1 MMVRR
6 FTATAALAVAL
17 IGNYAPNAWA
27 HSRVF
32 ANGGATAPVALA
44 ASAGTHPLAD
54 TAAPHRRA
62 AAKKFAVKAKHA
74 AAARHTAAAH
84 AKKPSNSEFA
94 FENTPLHVPT
104 TTHGT
109 KTAATSTSGSS
120 IIRTLLGLIFVAG
133 LIYAIAWIM
142 RRVKRGREAQ
152 ATGNGLSSVATLPLG
167 SGRTLHLVR
176 AGSDVILVGSSEHGV
191 APVRVYSEEE
201 ALANGLISDDG
212 QEDAMRAAAIGFA
225 PEGASRPPTAGR
237 AAAWR
242 AVAPNET
249 PADRVLGAL
258 RRMTVR
264 S

>member
-44 ASAGTHPLAD
+44 ASAGNHPLV
-54 TAAPHRRA
+54 TAAPHLRS
-62 AAKKFAVKAKHA
+62 AAKKFKVKAKHVA
-74 AAARHTAAAH
+74 AAHHTAAH

-94 FENTPLHVPT
+94 FENTPLHVPA

-109 KTAATSTSGSS
+109 RTAATSTSGSS

-201 ALANGLISDDG
+201 ALANGLISDES
-212 QEDAMRAAAIGFA
+212 QADAMRAAAIGFA

-237 AAAWR
+237 AGAWR

-249 PADRVLGAL
+249 PADRMLGAL
-258 RRMTVR
+258 RRLTLR